1 MRSEDRERAAADGH
15 QGPGSSGSNEPRSPC
30 VGAGAGAGA
39 GRGLKTCT
47 WSWTFKR
54 GLTLLGFTATTCHVT
69 SR

>member
-39 GRGLKTCT
+39 QDMYLE
-47 WSWTFKR
+47 
-54 GLTLLGFTATTCHVT
+54 LDI
-69 SR
+69 